1 MKMKILNSYL
11 EEIHHNLPSKNRD
24 DVIAEIRSVLMD
36 MIEERNPHPGTEPDE
51 DTIKAVLKE
60 YGPPRKVAQQYST
73 HQRLIGPQIFP
84 VYMQVLKIVLVVV
97 AALNVL
103 GVIVAIVSGSAAD
116 SGFFVTILETLGGL
130 MSSLFTAFGIV
141 TLSFVLIE
149 RTTPQQWRIEMDED
163 WTPDDLKKV
172 EDKQRVKIPELAVE
186 ITLGIIFIV
195 LINVYLDRIGIYYL
209 GDAGWV
215 SAPILNENVL
225 RYIPW
230 ITAYTVLDIG
240 LNLYLIRSGFWN
252 ISASIG
258 KILIN
263 VFKIAVMFAIIVGPA
278 IITIDPSAWETLSF
292 DLSITAQTLSGQ
304 MNTVLDVLLGLG
316 IFGLVVDSVK
326 RLVPNFFKKPSTG
339 IKISTD

>member
-1 MKMKILNSYL
+1 MKILNSYL
-11 EEIHHNLPSKNRD
+11 EELRHHLPAKNRD
-24 DVIAEIRSVLMD
+24 DIIAEIRSVLMD
-36 MIEERNPHPGTEPDE
+36 MIEERNPHPGSEPDE
-51 DTIKAVLKE
+51 DLIKAVLLE
-60 YGPPRKVAQQYST
+60 YGPPRKVAQQYNSQ
-73 HQRLIGPQIFP
+73 QRLIGSHIFP
-84 VYMQVLKIVLVVV
+84 VYLQVLKIVLVVV

-103 GVIVAIVSGSAAD
+103 GVIVAIVSGSAGD
-116 SGFFVTILETLGGL
+116 SGFFVTILETLGGM

-141 TLSFVLIE
+141 TLSFILIE
-149 RTTPQQWRIEMDED
+149 RTTPQQWRVEIDED
-163 WTPDDLKKV
+163 WSPDDLAEV
-172 EDKQRVKIPELAVE
+172 EDKKRIKITELAVE

-240 LNLYLIRSGFWN
+240 LNLYLIRKGFWDM
-252 ISASIG
+252 SASIG
-258 KILIN
+258 KILTN

-278 IITIDPSAWETLSF
+278 IITIDPAAWEALSF
-292 DLSITAQTLSGQ
+292 DLSLTAQRLSGQ

-316 IFGLVVDSVK
+316 IFGLVVDSIK
-326 RLVPNFFKKPSTG
+326 RLVPFLFKKTPAG
-339 IKISTD
+339 IKLSTD